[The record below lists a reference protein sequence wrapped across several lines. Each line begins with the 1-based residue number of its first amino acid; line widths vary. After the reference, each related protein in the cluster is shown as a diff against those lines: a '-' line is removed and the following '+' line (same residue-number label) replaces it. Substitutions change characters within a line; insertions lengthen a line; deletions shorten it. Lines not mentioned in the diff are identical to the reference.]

1 MTTRPSVPPPPPSE
15 PDPPSSA
22 TSRGAATRAD
32 HAAIERLVEA
42 LLPALAARL
51 RVGDLDELEVREGG
65 WRVRLRR
72 PPGPMVTGAEPS
84 GAADRPD
91 RPERPGGRDRPER
104 SDRPGAATAGRPSS
118 RASGSV
124 PGPRPVAPSLVG
136 VGPAT
141 GGTDP
146 DRGHH
151 RGRPRR
157 TVTAPAV
164 GLVRPG
170 DAFAVGRRVRA
181 GDRLGTIDV
190 LGVPHDVLAPSDGIV
205 VEVAVEAGQPV
216 EYGQELGV
224 VEVLAAERSP
234 TSGAVP
240 EPAGDEQ

>member
-1 MTTRPSVPPPPPSE
+1 MTNRPSVPPPPSQ
-15 PDPPSSA
+15 PDPPPA
-22 TSRGAATRAD
+22 TSRGAAVRAD

-51 RVGDLDELEVREGG
+51 GVGDLDELEIREGG

-72 PPGPMVTGAEPS
+72 PVGPVATGAAS
-84 GAADRPD
+84 TGTAVRPD
-91 RPERPGGRDRPER
+91 RSERPGGPA
-104 SDRPGAATAGRPSS
+104 SGRPSS
-118 RASGSV
+118 RASGPA
-124 PGPRPVAPSLVG
+124 PGPRPAAPSLVG
-136 VGPAT
+136 VGPST
-141 GGTDP
+141 GGADP
-146 DRGHH
+146 ERGHH

-205 VEVAVEAGQPV
+205 VAVAVEPGQPV
-216 EYGQELGV
+216 EYGQELGA
-224 VEVLAAERSP
+224 VEVVAAERSP
-234 TSGAVP
+234 TAP
-240 EPAGDEQ
+240 EPATEPPGDAG